1 MALPDP
7 KKIGAT
13 VIKHGK
19 TDFLKKLIITMLIV
33 LKDLEFDLEEN

>member
-1 MALPDP
+1 MALPDL

-19 TDFLKKLIITMLIV
+19 TDLKKKI
-33 LKDLEFDLEEN
+33 DYHDADSS

>member
-1 MALPDP
+1 MALPDL

-19 TDFLKKLIITMLIV
+19 TDLNKLIITMLIV

>member
-1 MALPDP
+1 MALPDL

-19 TDFLKKLIITMLIV
+19 TDFKKLIITMLIV
-33 LKDLEFDLEEN
+33 LKNLEFDLEEN

>member
-1 MALPDP
+1 MALPDL

-19 TDFLKKLIITMLIV
+19 TDLKKI
-33 LKDLEFDLEEN
+33 DYHDADSS